1 MTTSGQQ
8 MIWRESLRKPKKL
21 KKDKE
26 KTCSKLEKHDLRSS
40 ILESLASK
48 SSSKNIFRKSF
59 KKETYSKTQNSP
71 ASNPQKL
78 ENFHKELLKH
88 YKEIIKKQEQDLS
101 KVKFENTLLSKK
113 IEKLKKA
120 NQTIE
125 SQSSKCAKQADN
137 EEKIVE
143 FYKSSIKAAESLLV
157 SMKNEFSNRMAD
169 LVQQKSR
176 LEHSQA

>member
-1 MTTSGQQ
+1 
-8 MIWRESLRKPKKL
+8 MIWRESLRKPKKS
-21 KKDKE
+21 KNTQV

-48 SSSKNIFRKSF
+48 SNSKNIFRKSPQKDF
-59 KKETYSKTQNSP
+59 NSKLQSSP
-71 ASNPQKL
+71 ASNPSKL

-88 YKEIIKKQEQDLS
+88 YKEIIRKQEQDLS

-120 NQTIE
+120 SQTIE
-125 SQSSKCAKQADN
+125 SQSTKSAKQADN

-143 FYKSSIKAAESLLV
+143 FYKASIKAAENLLV

-169 LVQQKSR
+169 LVQEKSK
-176 LEHSQA
+176 LEFNQG